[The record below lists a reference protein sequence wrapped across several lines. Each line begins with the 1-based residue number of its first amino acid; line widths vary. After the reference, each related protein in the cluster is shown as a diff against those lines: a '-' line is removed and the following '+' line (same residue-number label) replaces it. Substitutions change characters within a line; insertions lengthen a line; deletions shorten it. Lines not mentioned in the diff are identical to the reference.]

1 MEMRTTINVSH
12 YSPLMRINMG
22 YTQLIGLL
30 SLIGEGAL
38 SRSAAGRLMQSMDFL
53 RFVSFGFFLELF
65 SMVDCSVSQTMVGK
79 TISTMIVP
87 LVLAFFVGLFT
98 LLWKALVPNVGQG
111 EYVRAMSFGGIVIYS
126 AVIQKLV
133 SNYASVSVEGTNYA
147 RHDTGIEFDSDGHT
161 SLMIGSIFYAVTYGL
176 IGPAI
181 LLIMYYRGMKAR
193 KGALK
198 SYYFGFLVK
207 GYDKDFF
214 WWEYTVLSRRFIC
227 CLVVSVSTSDPFLT
241 SSIIGIIFA
250 LSIVMHM
257 LCTPYA
263 TSFLNVIELVNLVC
277 VLLSASANMVA
288 FGTKHDAVIEYAAA
302 IYVFAQ
308 ICFMLTICITTV
320 VLLTAIKGRNQIK
333 GIGLTSLPAM
343 FAKGTAMFG

>member
-1 MEMRTTINVSH
+1 
-12 YSPLMRINMG
+12 
-22 YTQLIGLL
+22 
-30 SLIGEGAL
+30 
-38 SRSAAGRLMQSMDFL
+38 MQSMDFL

-133 SNYASVSVEGTNYA
+133 SNYASVSVEGTDYA
-147 RHDTGIEFDSDGHT
+147 RHDTGIEFESDGHT

-207 GYDKDFF
+207 GYDKVR
-214 WWEYTVLSRRFIC
+214 YT
-227 CLVVSVSTSDPFLT
+227 P
-241 SSIIGIIFA
+241 
-250 LSIVMHM
+250 
-257 LCTPYA
+257 P
-263 TSFLNVIELVNLVC
+263 
-277 VLLSASANMVA
+277 
-288 FGTKHDAVIEYAAA
+288 
-302 IYVFAQ
+302 
-308 ICFMLTICITTV
+308 
-320 VLLTAIKGRNQIK
+320 
-333 GIGLTSLPAM
+333 P
-343 FAKGTAMFG
+343 